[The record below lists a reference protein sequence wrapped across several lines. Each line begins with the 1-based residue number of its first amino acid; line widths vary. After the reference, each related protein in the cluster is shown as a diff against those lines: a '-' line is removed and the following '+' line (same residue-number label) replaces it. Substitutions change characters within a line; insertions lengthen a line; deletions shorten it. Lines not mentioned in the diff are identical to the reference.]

1 MHAKPL
7 IATLG
12 HWSVTRHDDSIASD
26 SERGGKDGKCRS
38 MLVIVCK
45 LIYVCPAWA
54 PPPRKMNGN
63 MHKFRRDV
71 VNRCSE
77 TAEAG
82 ESKGLCTLPLT
93 HYVRIFIRG
102 PFSVAEN
109 PNAIIF
115 LKDWCQEGYRWVQY
129 RIQNF
134 GPVRYGRTCR
144 TCMQAGAIQRKD
156 CWKVEKKLAAR
167 WM

>member
-1 MHAKPL
+1 
-7 IATLG
+7 
-12 HWSVTRHDDSIASD
+12 
-26 SERGGKDGKCRS
+26 
-38 MLVIVCK
+38 
-45 LIYVCPAWA
+45 
-54 PPPRKMNGN
+54 MNGN

-77 TAEAG
+77 IAEAG

-115 LKDWCQEGYRWVQY
+115 LKD
-129 RIQNF
+129 
-134 GPVRYGRTCR
+134 
-144 TCMQAGAIQRKD
+144 
-156 CWKVEKKLAAR
+156 
-167 WM
+167 